1 MTEQADEEL
10 APLYIQW
17 IEKAESDYLVA
28 RRAAQAGDQALSAEV
43 VCFHVQQCIE
53 KYAKAFLQEQ
63 GISSER
69 TDSQMTFLYS
79 QCASI
84 ASEFHTYQSDFK
96 RLDDFGIDLLYPGRS
111 ADENDAREAMVSL
124 TRMREFT
131 RRKLGL
137 DRPPTPKGD

>member
-1 MTEQADEEL
+1 MNGLTAE
-10 APLYIQW
+10 W
-17 IEKAESDYLVA
+17 VKKAESDYRVA

-53 KYAKAFLQEQ
+53 KYAKAFLQEH

-84 ASEFHTYQSDFK
+84 ASEFQTYQSDFK
-96 RLDDFGIDLLYPGRS
+96 RLDDFGIDILYPGHS
-111 ADENDAREAMVSL
+111 ATESDARKATAIL
-124 TRMREFT
+124 KRAREFI

-137 DRPPTPKGD
+137 DQPPTSKGD